1 MASSSINLSISP
13 GHSFRELEVALSNVA
28 SQRTVHQTDGLMPG
42 LSSPI
47 PPIPSFTFE
56 GSPHPIPVHP
66 HTHANTSIFD
76 ISHCSPPSRRSST
89 ELPLDGQSLSSML
102 GTLPGLSFNLP
113 LSSRHDNSI
122 LPPQNPSL
130 LSSRV
135 PSRSQTPLS
144 ISHPT
149 PPLQREPFILPSHH
163 TTPFPSLDPLPS
175 SSHHPSPFPS
185 RRASPIPSRRA
196 SPIPSRRALVAT
208 DVSQS

>member
-1 MASSSINLSISP
+1 MNWKQLLAMLLPNVLSMKPMARCLVSLHLSLRFILSHLR
-13 GHSFRELEVALSNVA
+13 GAL
-28 SQRTVHQTDGLMPG
+28 TPYLY
-42 LSSPI
+42 I
-47 PPIPSFTFE
+47 
-56 GSPHPIPVHP
+56 

-102 GTLPGLSFNLP
+102 GTLPGLFFNLP
-113 LSSRHDNSI
+113 LSSQHDSI

-185 RRASPIPSRRA
+185 RRASPIPSCRA
-196 SPIPSRRALVAT
+196 SPIPSRYALIAT

>member
-1 MASSSINLSISP
+1 MLPPNVLFMKPMARCLVSLHLSLRFILSHLR
-13 GHSFRELEVALSNVA
+13 GAL
-28 SQRTVHQTDGLMPG
+28 TPYLY
-42 LSSPI
+42 I
-47 PPIPSFTFE
+47 
-56 GSPHPIPVHP
+56 

-130 LSSRV
+130 FSSRV

-149 PPLQREPFILPSHH
+149 PPLQQEPFILPSHR
-163 TTPFPSLDPLPS
+163 TTPFPSLDPSPS

-185 RRASPIPSRRA
+185 RHAIPILSRRA
-196 SPIPSRRALVAT
+196 SPIPSRCALVAT
-208 DVSQS
+208 NVSQSGSRNRNRKPSR